1 MRQEGGRSGRAGRN
15 MPCDGLQDGTT
26 PGKTSR
32 NNRSKVAL
40 HLTVISALTFDP
52 IRIKQKIN
60 EN

>member
-40 HLTVISALTFDP
+40 HLTAISALTFRVL
-52 IRIKQKIN
+52 IRL
-60 EN
+60 E